1 MIQYPIRDTVTSV
14 VRPPIPAQ
22 FMRREVVQMWKKA
35 LQVLLL
41 AAILLLALSTK
52 AC

>member
-1 MIQYPIRDTVTSV
+1 
-14 VRPPIPAQ
+14 
-22 FMRREVVQMWKKA
+22 MRREVVQMWKKA

-52 AC
+52 ACCPLDGNRMVS

>member
-1 MIQYPIRDTVTSV
+1 
-14 VRPPIPAQ
+14 
-22 FMRREVVQMWKKA
+22 MRREVVQMWKKA
-35 LQVLLL
+35 LQVFLL

>member
-1 MIQYPIRDTVTSV
+1 
-14 VRPPIPAQ
+14 
-22 FMRREVVQMWKKA
+22 MRREVVQMWKKA

-41 AAILLLALSTK
+41 TAILLLALSTK

>member
-1 MIQYPIRDTVTSV
+1 MIQYPLRDTVTSV
-14 VRPPIPAQ
+14 VRPPIPAH

-35 LQVLLL
+35 LQVILL
-41 AAILLLALSTK
+41 AAILLLLLATK

>member
-1 MIQYPIRDTVTSV
+1 
-14 VRPPIPAQ
+14 
-22 FMRREVVQMWKKA
+22 MRREVVQMWKKA

-41 AAILLLALSTK
+41 VAILLLALSTK

>member
-1 MIQYPIRDTVTSV
+1 
-14 VRPPIPAQ
+14 
-22 FMRREVVQMWKKA
+22 MRREVVQMWKKA

-41 AAILLLALSTK
+41 AEILLLALSTK

>member
-1 MIQYPIRDTVTSV
+1 
-14 VRPPIPAQ
+14 
-22 FMRREVVQMWKKA
+22 MRREVVQMWKRL

-41 AAILLLALSTK
+41 AAILLLVLSTK